1 MYNRQS
7 LPLSPWKIVKKTIEK
22 VWVFVIMLIWPIS
35 MLTYEPVD
43 THPQIFFFVWILV
56 AVWSVLIFLVALYQY
71 FYYRFYYYNFKDDDA
86 EIKKGVVS
94 RASGFV
100 RYEKVQNIY
109 VDQDFLDRAFGL
121 YDVHYETAGEQSG
134 FYSHVDGLN
143 KINADKL
150 AVFLNEK
157 VGDLSN
163 KKQKTKEIMNNS
175 SQITTNPADKN
186 QISSSTHP
194 LSPKVIAKKTIS
206 ITFGIS
212 LFVLT
217 ILAGVIGGSEGADLR
232 FNPLTATI
240 ALIAIVAVGSYIYS
254 RVWYKNFRFDFG
266 IEKGEIFTKVIGQK
280 TSYLYYD
287 RIQNISVA
295 QSIIGRF
302 FSIYNIR
309 IETAGEMSGAFLVLD
324 GYDKESA
331 ESIKEF
337 LMGKAKNYRSRL

>member
-1 MYNRQS
+1 
-7 LPLSPWKIVKKTIEK
+7 
-22 VWVFVIMLIWPIS
+22 
-35 MLTYEPVD
+35 
-43 THPQIFFFVWILV
+43 
-56 AVWSVLIFLVALYQY
+56 
-71 FYYRFYYYNFKDDDA
+71 
-86 EIKKGVVS
+86 
-94 RASGFV
+94 
-100 RYEKVQNIY
+100 
-109 VDQDFLDRAFGL
+109 
-121 YDVHYETAGEQSG
+121 
-134 FYSHVDGLN
+134 
-143 KINADKL
+143 
-150 AVFLNEK
+150 
-157 VGDLSN
+157 
-163 KKQKTKEIMNNS
+163 MNNS